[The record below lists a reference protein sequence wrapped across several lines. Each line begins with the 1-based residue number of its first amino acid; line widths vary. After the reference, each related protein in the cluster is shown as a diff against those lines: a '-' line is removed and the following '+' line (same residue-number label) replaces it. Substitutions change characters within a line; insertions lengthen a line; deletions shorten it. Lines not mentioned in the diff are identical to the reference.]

1 MRAAVHRERLRNRLW
16 AQKTGTE
23 RLADVLRRVA
33 AENTMSGQNQSRAA
47 AGCKS
52 KPALRNKQPSHN
64 GHLPK
69 RKAARPRKATP
80 KSGRLELG
88 IEPLP
93 KR

>member
-1 MRAAVHRERLRNRLW
+1 MSDQNHHAA
-16 AQKTGTE
+16 
-23 RLADVLRRVA
+23 
-33 AENTMSGQNQSRAA
+33 SGF
-47 AGCKS
+47 KS
-52 KPALRNKQPSHN
+52 EPAPRNKQP
-64 GHLPK
+64 GHSGNLPK